1 MGTTFENNKIL
12 AQDLP
17 NYETVAATVL
27 DKKHYW
33 VVLISTFI
41 VFSFIS
47 VVIILCFYS
56 FSFLKSIPY
65 KQAAAIAYFSF
76 WGLYV
81 VYSWIG
87 FKRKSYCY
95 RTHDVIYN
103 YGVFHKTTVL
113 IPFNR
118 IQHIALHQGLFS
130 RKFGLASLQF
140 YTAGGSTTDI
150 SIPGIPLEIAKSFKE
165 MISDK
170 IEK

>member
-33 VVLISTFI
+33 VVLISAFF

-47 VVIILCFYS
+47 VGLILCFYY
-56 FSFLKSIPY
+56 FNFLKSMPY

-103 YGVFHKTTVL
+103 FGVFHKTTVL

-150 SIPGIPLEIAKSFKE
+150 SIPGMPLEIAKSFKE
-165 MISDK
+165 IISDK

>member
-17 NYETVAATVL
+17 NYENVAATVL

-47 VVIILCFYS
+47 LGLMLCFY
-56 FSFLKSIPY
+56 FFNFLKSMPY

-103 YGVFHKTTVL
+103 FGVFHKTTVL
-113 IPFNR
+113 IPFKR

-150 SIPGIPLEIAKSFKE
+150 SIPGMPLEIAKSFKE
-165 MISDK
+165 IISDK

>member
-47 VVIILCFYS
+47 VGLMLCFY
-56 FSFLKSIPY
+56 FFIFLKSMPY

-103 YGVFHKTTVL
+103 FGVFHKTTVL

-150 SIPGIPLEIAKSFKE
+150 SIPGMPLEIAKSFKE
-165 MISDK
+165 TISDK

>member
-1 MGTTFENNKIL
+1 M
-12 AQDLP
+12 
-17 NYETVAATVL
+17 
-27 DKKHYW
+27 
-33 VVLISTFI
+33 LIRTFI

-47 VVIILCFYS
+47 VGLMLCFY
-56 FSFLKSIPY
+56 FFNFLKPISY
-65 KQAAAIAYFSF
+65 RQGAAIAYFSF

-81 VYSWIG
+81 VYSYVG

-103 YGVFHKTTVL
+103 FGVFHKTTVL

-140 YTAGGSTTDI
+140 YTAGGSATDI
-150 SIPGIPLEIAKSFKE
+150 SIPGMPLEIAKSFKE
-165 MISDK
+165 IISDK

>member
-47 VVIILCFYS
+47 VGLMLCFY
-56 FSFLKSIPY
+56 FFNFLKSMPY

-103 YGVFHKTTVL
+103 FGVFHKTTVL

-150 SIPGIPLEIAKSFKE
+150 SIPGMPLEIAKSFKE
-165 MISDK
+165 TISDK